1 MIGRQCQYQDKDAQT
16 MKHMSACR
24 TANGESVR
32 TVQRRRWKCSGLAEK
47 KKKKQYRIKELG
59 NTTYRISY
67 TNKSK
72 QEEANSSEA
81 DKEFAEILH
90 THTHQKIAKVTY
102 GIKYSLNRL
111 RHMDTMMEVQQ
122 KSRQT

>member
-72 QEEANSSEA
+72 QEEANSSKA

-90 THTHQKIAKVTY
+90 THTHTPKNCKSHLWNKIF
-102 GIKYSLNRL
+102 I
-111 RHMDTMMEVQQ
+111 E
-122 KSRQT
+122 